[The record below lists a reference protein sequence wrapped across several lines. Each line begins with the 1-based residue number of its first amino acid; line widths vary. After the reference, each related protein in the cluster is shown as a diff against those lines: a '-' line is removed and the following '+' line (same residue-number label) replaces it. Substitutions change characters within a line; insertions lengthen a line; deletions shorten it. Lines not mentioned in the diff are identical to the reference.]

1 MKIAILLP
9 YKETF
14 SKIGAGAVSI
24 LVSSHLKNSIYKKS
38 IKIYGSMT
46 TDPMSAGNFKPL
58 LSGNYFRN
66 RSYVQSFSEE
76 LCADTNL
83 IEIHNR
89 PEYFF
94 YLKKKI
100 SL

>member
-9 YKETF
+9 YKETY
-14 SKIGAGAVSI
+14 SKICSGAVSI

-38 IKIYGSMT
+38 TKIYGSMI

-66 RSYVQSFSEE
+66 RSYVQSFSKE

-94 YLKKKI
+94 
-100 SL
+100 

>member
-9 YKETF
+9 YNEIY
-14 SKIGAGAVSI
+14 SKIGAGSVSI
-24 LVSSHLKNSIYKKS
+24 FVSSHQKNSIYKKF

-66 RSYVQSFSEE
+66 RSYVQSFSKE

-94 YLKKKI
+94 L
-100 SL
+100 S